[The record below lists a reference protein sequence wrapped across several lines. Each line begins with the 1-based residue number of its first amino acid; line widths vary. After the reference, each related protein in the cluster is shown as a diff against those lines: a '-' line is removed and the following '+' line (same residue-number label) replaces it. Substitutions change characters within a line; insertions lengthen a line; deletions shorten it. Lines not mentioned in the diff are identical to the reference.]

1 MGQEITP
8 RDKAGQL
15 VLVWLLIGRESGA
28 EAFGL
33 TPSTGLE
40 HVHGSTLIWDIQLN
54 KSFVKIQFLSCVLIR

>member
-1 MGQEITP
+1 M
-8 RDKAGQL
+8 
-15 VLVWLLIGRESGA
+15 